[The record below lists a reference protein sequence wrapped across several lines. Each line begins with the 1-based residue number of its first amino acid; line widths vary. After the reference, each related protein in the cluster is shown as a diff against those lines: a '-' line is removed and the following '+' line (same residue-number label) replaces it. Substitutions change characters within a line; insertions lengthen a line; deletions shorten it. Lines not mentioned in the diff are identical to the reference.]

1 MKKEIIIYTNKTCP
15 YCNQIKQLLK
25 DNKIKYTER
34 DKEKFNQ
41 EWYRVVELTGIP
53 VFPTIN
59 INNEYLVPNR
69 DFQNQQQLLNIIKYL
84 ISDDYK
90 EKDIQIRI
98 HEKLKTINY
107 NMGNQFTHIGSV
119 INLIRQNTKEKNK

>member
-1 MKKEIIIYTNKTCP
+1 MKKYIIIYTSKTCP
-15 YCNQIKQLLK
+15 YCNQIKQLFK
-25 DNKIKYTER
+25 DKKIKYTEK

-59 INNEYLVPNR
+59 IDNEYLVPNR
-69 DFQNQQQLLNIIKYL
+69 DFQNQQQLLNIIEYL

-90 EKDIQIRI
+90 EENIQIRI

-107 NMGNQFTHIGSV
+107 NMGSQFTHINKV
-119 INLIRQNTKEKNK
+119 INLIEQNKKEKSK

>member
-1 MKKEIIIYTNKTCP
+1 MKKDIIIYTSKTCP
-15 YCNQIKQLLK
+15 YCNQIKQLFK
-25 DNKIKYTER
+25 DKKIKYTEK

-59 INNEYLVPNR
+59 IDNEYLVPNR
-69 DFQNQQQLLNIIKYL
+69 DFQNQQQLLNIIEYL

-90 EKDIQIRI
+90 EENIQIRI

-107 NMGNQFTHIGSV
+107 NMGSQFTHINKV
-119 INLIRQNTKEKNK
+119 INLIEQNKKEKSK